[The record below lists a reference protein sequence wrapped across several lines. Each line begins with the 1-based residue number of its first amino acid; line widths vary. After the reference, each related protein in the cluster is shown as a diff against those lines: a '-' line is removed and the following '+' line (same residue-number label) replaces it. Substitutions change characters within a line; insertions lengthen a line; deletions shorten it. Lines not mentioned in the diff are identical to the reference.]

1 MTYNYSK
8 TFFSKKRAESFQAEL
23 KAQGINADIWTGA
36 DYLNHGG
43 TLYYGTSTDPQIEAP
58 PGWAALFF

>member
-23 KAQGINADIWTGA
+23 NAQGINADILDGCG
-36 DYLNHGG
+36 LFE
-43 TLYYGTSTDPQIEAP
+43 SRRDPVLCEMEPRMIRK
-58 PGWAALFF
+58 

>member
-36 DYLNHGG
+36 DYLNHGS
-43 TLYYGTSTDPQIEAP
+43 TLYRVSGDGST
-58 PGWAALFF
+58 